1 MSILYPS
8 HSPILFKGRP
18 VCVNA
23 TGAPGARDVDLSGP
37 DIDVL
42 VDLGTGGEGTATVW
56 TTDLSHD
63 YVHINSAY
71 SS

>member
-1 MSILYPS
+1 M
-8 HSPILFKGRP
+8 
-18 VCVNA
+18 
-23 TGAPGARDVDLSGP
+23 
-37 DIDVL
+37 L
-42 VDLGTGGEGTATVW
+42 VDLGTGGPGTATVW